1 MGHSGENAHRALRR
15 LLANGPLTAVPKRPE
30 DQALLARLAASR
42 LEPKR
47 AYRESEVNEALGG
60 WLGSFCAPSGI
71 DHVTMRRIMVDTRLL
86 DRDRAGLAYR
96 VRLPESERLGDEPAE
111 VLGEI
116 AAERE
121 SRKRRHAP

>member
-1 MGHSGENAHRALRR
+1 MGHSGENANRALRR

-42 LEPKR
+42 LEPAR

-60 WLGSFCAPSGI
+60 WLGSFCAPFGI
-71 DHVTMRRIMVDTRLL
+71 DHVTLRRIMVDTRLL
-86 DRDRAGLAYR
+86 DRDRAGATYR
-96 VRLPESERLGDEPAE
+96 VRLPREERLEEEPAK
-111 VLGEI
+111 VLDEI

-121 SRKRRHAP
+121 ARKRRHAP